1 MAKKFSS
8 EPENVMKDMAID
20 VKKRLIQIEKI
31 MERQFDFRL
40 PACQDIDKKLA
51 EIGEVV
57 DTMVALYN
65 QNRKDQ

>member
-31 MERQFDFRL
+31 MERNYVQW
-40 PACQDIDKKLA
+40 AVTQEIDSKLE